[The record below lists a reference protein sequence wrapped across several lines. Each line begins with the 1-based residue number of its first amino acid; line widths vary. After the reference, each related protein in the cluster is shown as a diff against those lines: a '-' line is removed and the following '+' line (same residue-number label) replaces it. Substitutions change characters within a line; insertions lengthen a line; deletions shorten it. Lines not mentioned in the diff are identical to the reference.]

1 MFLNTSLVLVNQ
13 SAITRECLYM
23 EAFECFFLY
32 IACNQ
37 VHQGICFWLYLGV
50 KGWLD
55 RNNNDSRIV
64 GATNTKAKKSKHK
77 NISNNIVIFHT

>member
-13 SAITRECLYM
+13 SAITRERLYI

-37 VHQGICFWLYLGV
+37 VHQGICFWLYQGV
-50 KGWLD
+50 KVLPD

-64 GATNTKAKKSKHK
+64 GTINTKTKTSKHT